1 MTRKNRQTKNAKDV
15 QDRKRMSKNIKRL
28 CELKTVLMEKT
39 NADSTGLMDS
49 TWMKISEIDEV
60 LEGKGVHASRQTLY
74 EDLKAL
80 SDLADLNIESCGKTR
95 NRKYAAASLF
105 FSHDEIKNLLQAVRA
120 SYALSASDKKS
131 LTAKLKKLLPRK
143 ARKTVP
149 NHEVTTPFMPESR
162 NVADNLSILKTA
174 IKKSTTVAFKYLAY

>member
-60 LEGKGVHASRQTLY
+60 LEGKGVHASRKSLY

-95 NRKYAAASLF
+95 NRK
-105 FSHDEIKNLLQAVRA
+105 NTLLKQNCTPPPRRR
-120 SYALSASDKKS
+120 
-131 LTAKLKKLLPRK
+131 LTARGKTSLALYGVAPLKR
-143 ARKTVP
+143 
-149 NHEVTTPFMPESR
+149 
-162 NVADNLSILKTA
+162 
-174 IKKSTTVAFKYLAY
+174 